1 MRQRGNSTLG
11 MVVMLLLMGGL
22 TLHAA
27 RMQLAQGMALVADE
41 QQHQQDFWQ
50 AQAALTWGQQ
60 QNWPQAAGWQCQTAL
75 TDAWQSCLLRQEE
88 NHGLLSARGTGR
100 ALVLYQWVS
109 LRNGQLQPQPHGWID
124 YCPLAKAEQCQ
135 LPETTAGF

>member
-1 MRQRGNSTLG
+1 VKQRGNSTLG

-27 RMQLAQGMALVADE
+27 RTQLAQGMALVADE

-50 AQAALTWGQQ
+50 AQAALTWGRQ
-60 QNWPQAAGWQCQTAL
+60 QNWPQAAGWQCQT
-75 TDAWQSCLLRQEE
+75 E
-88 NHGLLSARGTGR
+88 NHGLLLARGTGR

-135 LPETTAGF
+135 LPEATAGF

>member
-1 MRQRGNSTLG
+1 MKQRGNSTLG

-27 RMQLAQGMALVADE
+27 RTQLAQGMALVADE

-50 AQAALTWGQQ
+50 AQAALTWGRQ

-88 NHGLLSARGTGR
+88 NHGLLLARGTGR
-100 ALVLYQWVS
+100 ALVLYQWGS
-109 LRNGQLQPQPHGWID
+109 LHNGQLQPQPHGWID

-135 LPETTAGF
+135 LPEATAGF